1 MYVQLHMWARGA
13 RARARALYFLSRLAA
28 LRLRSAPRFPTPLE
42 VPSIH
47 QVSLTIL
54 SLSLSL
60 HAVRVFLPP

>member
-28 LRLRSAPRFPTPLE
+28 LRSAPRFPTPLE

-47 QVSLTIL
+47 QFSITIL